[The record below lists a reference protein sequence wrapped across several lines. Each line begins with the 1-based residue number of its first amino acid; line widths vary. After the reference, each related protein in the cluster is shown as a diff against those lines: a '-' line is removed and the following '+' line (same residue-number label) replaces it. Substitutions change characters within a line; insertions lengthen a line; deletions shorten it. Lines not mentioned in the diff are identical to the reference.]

1 MTACQLYNC
10 VYVYSISYEKWIK
23 IKTEVANSVRRE
35 TKLNSIYVPLNLDE
49 GKYINFVID
58 DVNFK
63 NDTPERKAEFHG
75 ISTTLFQKSSNKIFK
90 KLKDHQ
96 IQNWNLNQYL
106 YHLQNSS
113 ISQIL
118 FRNISSVLL
127 DQCLMKILQ
136 GKAWAVCQS
145 VDHFKGTLSNWAA
158 TNYLLLSQED
168 FTKCQ

>member
-10 VYVYSISYEKWIK
+10 VYVYSISYEKWMK
-23 IKTEVANSVRRE
+23 ISQQTVKITEVANSVRRK

-90 KLKDHQ
+90 TLEIERSSNTKLKFE
-96 IQNWNLNQYL
+96 
-106 YHLQNSS
+106 S
-113 ISQIL
+113 I
-118 FRNISSVLL
+118 FISPSK
-127 DQCLMKILQ
+127 Q
-136 GKAWAVCQS
+136 
-145 VDHFKGTLSNWAA
+145 FN
-158 TNYLLLSQED
+158 
-168 FTKCQ
+168 

>member
-10 VYVYSISYEKWIK
+10 VYVYSISYEKWMK
-23 IKTEVANSVRRE
+23 IKTEVANSVRRK

-90 KLKDHQ
+90 TLEIERSSNTKLKFE
-96 IQNWNLNQYL
+96 
-106 YHLQNSS
+106 S
-113 ISQIL
+113 I
-118 FRNISSVLL
+118 FISPSK
-127 DQCLMKILQ
+127 Q
-136 GKAWAVCQS
+136 
-145 VDHFKGTLSNWAA
+145 FN
-158 TNYLLLSQED
+158 
-168 FTKCQ
+168 